1 MFSGGNVKALASPQ
15 RSQIIMDFAPSNSLS
30 LFLII
35 RIAYTENG
43 NAVHKRRSRRS
54 QLGNVQKGLTSRT
67 GLTARFAELVSSC
80 RESAHLAEKLPSGPC
95 SGTVLPLA
103 GEDKLDRLD
112 YSLKRNERSPGAPPA
127 AREGRT

>member
-54 QLGNVQKGLTSRT
+54 PLGNVQKGLTSPNGTHGSIRRT
-67 GLTARFAELVSSC
+67 GVLMPRERPFGRKTSEWPVLGNSLTARWRRQTRSS
-80 RESAHLAEKLPSGPC
+80 
-95 SGTVLPLA
+95 
-103 GEDKLDRLD
+103 RLQ
-112 YSLKRNERSPGAPPA
+112 S
-127 AREGRT
+127 